1 MVKILKII
9 ILQNTTQNVL
19 SFYRITSNNVLNVQ
33 KKILA
38 SKNSKWPPDRHF
50 KKKQLVPIEITW

>member
-33 KKILA
+33 KKFWLQKIQNGRLTA
-38 SKNSKWPPDRHF
+38 IF
-50 KKKQLVPIEITW
+50 KKPLVPIEITW